1 MRHFSRCYYIL
12 FLFLSICIISYV
24 KIVNFYLF
32 LCACNNMRKYV
43 CVKRCMRTMN
53 GNNILKK
60 LFISSGRDLTG
71 AEKMGELKLK
81 SIENKNMIF
90 V

>member
-1 MRHFSRCYYIL
+1 
-12 FLFLSICIISYV
+12 
-24 KIVNFYLF
+24 
-32 LCACNNMRKYV
+32 
-43 CVKRCMRTMN
+43 MN

-60 LFISSGRDLTG
+60 LLISSGRDLTG
-71 AEKMGELKLK
+71 AEKRGELKLK